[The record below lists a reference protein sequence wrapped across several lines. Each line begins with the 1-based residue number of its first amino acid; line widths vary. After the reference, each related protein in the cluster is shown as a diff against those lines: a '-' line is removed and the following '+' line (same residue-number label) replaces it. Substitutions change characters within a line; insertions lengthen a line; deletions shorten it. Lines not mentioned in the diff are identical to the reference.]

1 MKKVVLML
9 AITLIGLISCNQEAV
24 FPDFKYQTVYFAY
37 QYPVRTIT
45 LGEDAFVNTDL
56 DNAKKCQI
64 YAATG
69 GVYESKNN
77 VSIKVEVDNTL
88 LGNGLLFSAGNEVL
102 AMPKEYYT
110 LASDKIAIPN
120 GTLAGGIDVQLTDS
134 FFADPK
140 AIKNT
145 YVIPLKMTSVSGAD
159 SILNGKHF
167 ILYAVKYVNPW
178 HGNYLRRGRD
188 VVSGTVNQTIVRHA
202 QYVEQDEINK
212 LSTKSL
218 NELNFP
224 VTVKDKD
231 GRNLSV
237 TLVLKFDETGKCTIS
252 SGTSGYTATGS
263 GAFVKKGEKK
273 SWGNKDRDAL
283 YLKYDINLAGINVSS
298 SDTLVMRDRAVT
310 FETFTPIAK

>member
-1 MKKVVLML
+1 MKKVILML
-9 AITLIGLISCNQEAV
+9 AIILVGLISCNQEVV

-45 LGEDAFVNTDL
+45 LGDDAFVNTDL

-69 GVYESKNN
+69 GVYVSKKN
-77 VSIKVEVDNTL
+77 VSIKIEVDNTL
-88 LGNGLLFSAGNEVL
+88 LRNGLLFSAGNEIL
-102 AMPKEYYT
+102 AMPREYYT
-110 LASDKIAIPN
+110 LASDKISIPN
-120 GTLAGGIDVQLTDS
+120 GTLSGGVDVQLTDA
-134 FFADPK
+134 FFADTK

-145 YVIPLKMTSVSGAD
+145 YVIPLKMTSVTGAD
-159 SILNGKHF
+159 SILGGKNF
-167 ILYAVKYVNPW
+167 ILYAIKYVNPW
-178 HGNYLRRGRD
+178 HGNYLRRGKD
-188 VVSGTVNQTIVRHA
+188 VVTGTINQTIVRHA

-218 NELNFP
+218 NELSFP
-224 VTVKDKD
+224 VIIKDKD
-231 GRNLSV
+231 GRNISV
-237 TLVLKFDETGKCTIS
+237 TLTLKFDENAKCTIS

-263 GAFVKKGEKK
+263 GAFVKKGDKN

-283 YLKYDINLAGINVSS
+283 YLKYDINLSGINVSS

-310 FETFTPIAK
+310 FETFTPITK

>member
-9 AITLIGLISCNQEAV
+9 AVTLVGLISCNQGVV

-69 GVYESKNN
+69 GVYESKKN

-102 AMPKEYYT
+102 AMPREYYT
-110 LASDKIAIPN
+110 LASDRILIPN
-120 GTLAGGIDVQLTDS
+120 GTLAGGVDVQLTDA
-134 FFADPK
+134 FFADTK

-145 YVIPLKMTSVSGAD
+145 YVIPLKMTNVTGAD
-159 SILNGKHF
+159 SILSGKNF
-167 ILYAVKYVNPW
+167 ILYAIKYVNPW

-188 VVSGTVNQTIVRHA
+188 VVTGAVNQTIIRRA
-202 QYVEQDEINK
+202 QYVEQDEINR

-237 TLVLKFDETGKCTIS
+237 MLMLKFDERGNCTIS

-283 YLKYDINLAGINVSS
+283 YLKYDINLSGINVSS

-310 FETFTPIAK
+310 FETFTPIVK

>member
-1 MKKVVLML
+1 MKKVVLIL
-9 AITLIGLISCNQEAV
+9 AITLVGLISCNQEAV

-45 LGEDAFVNTDL
+45 FGEDAYVNTDL

-69 GVYESKNN
+69 GVYESKKN
-77 VSIKVEVDNTL
+77 VSVQIEVDNTL
-88 LGNGLLFSAGNEVL
+88 LGNGLLFSAGNEIL

-110 LASDKIAIPN
+110 IASDKISIPN
-120 GTLAGGIDVQLTDS
+120 GTLSGGVDIQLTDA
-134 FFADPK
+134 FFADTK

-145 YVIPLKMTSVSGAD
+145 YVIPLKMKSVTGAD
-159 SILNGKHF
+159 SILNGKNF
-167 ILYAVKYVNPW
+167 ILYAIKYVNPW
-178 HGNYLRRGRD
+178 HGNYLRRGKD
-188 VVSGTVNQTIVRHA
+188 VVTGTVNQTIVRHA

-224 VTVKDKD
+224 LTIKDKD
-231 GRNLSV
+231 GRNISMML
-237 TLVLKFDETGKCTIS
+237 TLKFDEKGNCTIS

-263 GAFVKKGEKK
+263 GAFVKRGDKN

-283 YLKYDINLAGINVSS
+283 YLKYDINLSGINVSS

-310 FETFTPIAK
+310 FETFTPIIK